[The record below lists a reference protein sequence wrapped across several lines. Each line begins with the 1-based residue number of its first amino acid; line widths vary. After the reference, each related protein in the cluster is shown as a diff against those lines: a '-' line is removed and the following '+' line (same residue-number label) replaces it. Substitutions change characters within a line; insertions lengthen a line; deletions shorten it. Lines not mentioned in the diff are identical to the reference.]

1 MVCLYVIASVAK
13 ACRVEIDDVCD
24 VKIDNDECISQSQSS
39 IQELCVY
46 ICVSWWCGR
55 LIGLLKHG
63 YRGRDG
69 SYHR

>member
-24 VKIDNDECISQSQSS
+24 VKIDNDECISQSQLS

-46 ICVSWWCGR
+46 NAYLGGMV
-55 LIGLLKHG
+55 
-63 YRGRDG
+63 
-69 SYHR
+69 